1 MPDAHAWRRAWRWYA
16 LALLVV
22 ALDQLSKGL
31 ARQWLV
37 YGQPVTVL
45 PVFDLSLHF
54 NPGAAFSFLAGAG
67 GWQRWFFSALA
78 LVVSAVLLVWLAR
91 LRPGQ
96 WLLALALALILG
108 GAIGNVIDRLWLG
121 HVTDFIALHW
131 NHRYFPAFNLADS
144 AITLGAIALILDTVL
159 HPEQHGSKPQ

>member
-1 MPDAHAWRRAWRWYA
+1 MPESRVWAWYG

-22 ALDQLSKGL
+22 VLDQLTKGL
-31 ARQWLV
+31 ARALLV
-37 YGQPVTVL
+37 YGQPLAVL
-45 PVFDLSLHF
+45 PIFDLSLHF

-67 GWQRWFFSALA
+67 GWQRWFLSALA

-91 LRPGQ
+91 LRREQ

-108 GAIGNVIDRLWLG
+108 GAIGNLIDRLWLG

-131 NHRYFPAFNLADS
+131 NHRYFPAFNLADA
-144 AITLGAIALILDTVL
+144 AITLGAIALILDTLL
-159 HPEQHGSKPQ
+159 HPAQHGSKPRE

>member
-1 MPDAHAWRRAWRWYA
+1 MREVPVVWRWYA

-22 ALDQLSKGL
+22 LLDQITKGL
-31 ARQWLV
+31 ARHWLV
-37 YGQPVTVL
+37 PGQLVSVL

-54 NPGAAFSFLAGAG
+54 NPGAAFSLLAGAG
-67 GWQRWFFSALA
+67 GWQRWFFAGLALA
-78 LVVSAVLLVWLAR
+78 VSVVLVVWLAR
-91 LRPGQ
+91 LRREQ

-108 GAIGNVIDRLWLG
+108 GAVGNLIDRLWLG

-159 HPEQHGSKPQ
+159 HPEQHGSKPSE